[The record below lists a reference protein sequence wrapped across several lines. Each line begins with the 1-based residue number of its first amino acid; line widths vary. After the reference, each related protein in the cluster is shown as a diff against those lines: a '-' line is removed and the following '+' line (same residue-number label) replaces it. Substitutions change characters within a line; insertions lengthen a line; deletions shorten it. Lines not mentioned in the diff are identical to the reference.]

1 VGERLPALPGEPV
14 TSRKKE
20 AIREVIVVEG
30 WRDKQAVDRAV
41 LADVVVTGGAAVS
54 SSLLSFLQRAQQER
68 GIILL
73 TDPDPM
79 GERIRHRIASRVP
92 GCKHAF
98 LAPEEATNGLEI
110 GVEYAA
116 PEAIA
121 RALAAVRTEGTDR
134 PWTIS
139 WEDMLRAGLVGTPDA
154 AARRAQVAK
163 SLNIGYA
170 NGKAFW
176 KRLNVLGVTRQE
188 FWEAVDA
195 LDSGG
200 GSHDGR

>member
-1 VGERLPALPGEPV
+1 M
-14 TSRKKE
+14 S
-20 AIREVIVVEG
+20 EVIVVEG

-41 LADVVVTGGAAVS
+41 VADVVVTGGAALS
-54 SSLLSFLQRAQQER
+54 SSLLAFLRRAQQER
-68 GIILL
+68 GVILL

-98 LAPEEATNGLEI
+98 LAPEDATDGQDI
-110 GVEYAA
+110 GIEYAA

-121 RALAAVRTEGTDR
+121 RALAAVRTEGKDR
-134 PWTIS
+134 AWAIS
-139 WEDMLRAGLVGTPDA
+139 WEDMLQAGLVGTPDA
-154 AARRAQVAK
+154 SARRALVAK
-163 SLNIGYA
+163 RLNIGYA

-176 KRLNVLGVTRQE
+176 KRINVLGVTRQE

-195 LDSGG
+195 LDPGG

>member
-1 VGERLPALPGEPV
+1 MTTR
-14 TSRKKE
+14 RKE
-20 AIREVIVVEG
+20 AISEVIVVEG

-41 LADVVVTGGAAVS
+41 VADVVVTGGAALS
-54 SSLLSFLQRAQQER
+54 SSLLAFLRRAQQER
-68 GIILL
+68 GVILL

-98 LAPEEATNGLEI
+98 LAPEDATDGQDI
-110 GVEYAA
+110 GIEYAA

-121 RALAAVRTEGTDR
+121 RALAAVRTEGKDR
-134 PWTIS
+134 AWAIS
-139 WEDMLRAGLVGTPDA
+139 WEDMLQAGLVGTPDA
-154 AARRAQVAK
+154 SARRALVAK
-163 SLNIGYA
+163 RLNIGYA

-176 KRLNVLGVTRQE
+176 KRINVLGVTRQE

-195 LDSGG
+195 LDPGG
-200 GSHDGR
+200 ESHDGR